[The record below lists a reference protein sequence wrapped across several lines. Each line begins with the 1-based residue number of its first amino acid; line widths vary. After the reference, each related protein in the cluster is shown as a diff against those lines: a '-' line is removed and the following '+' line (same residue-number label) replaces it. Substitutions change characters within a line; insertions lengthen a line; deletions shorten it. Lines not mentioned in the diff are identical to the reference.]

1 VPRVRPHRRD
11 LLLSS
16 LALAASAA
24 LRPGRVVAASGEQ
37 IRIGFLGT
45 GPREGRA
52 FLVEGLKRGLR
63 EQGYIDG
70 QNIVIEYRFSD
81 DDDRRLPALAAE
93 LLALN
98 VRLIVA
104 SGTPASVAARNA
116 TTTVPIVMG
125 GLSADPVEAG
135 FIKSLARP
143 GGNVTGMTMMSAD
156 LGPKRL
162 ELLKDIVPRL
172 ARVAVLNNPANP
184 AYAPILREL
193 DAGARRLN
201 LTIRLVEVRVAR
213 DLEGAVAS
221 ARERAEALLVPS
233 DPLVINRPRAVA
245 DLALKQRL
253 PAMMDIK
260 EFAEAGGLLSLGL
273 DLVDS
278 YRRAAGHVARILKGA
293 YPGDLPMEQ
302 PTKFDLVINMK
313 TASRLAIT
321 IPQSVLLQATDVIT
335 A

>member
-1 VPRVRPHRRD
+1 
-11 LLLSS
+11 
-16 LALAASAA
+16 
-24 LRPGRVVAASGEQ
+24 
-37 IRIGFLGT
+37 
-45 GPREGRA
+45 
-52 FLVEGLKRGLR
+52 LR
-63 EQGYIDG
+63 EHGYIDG

-81 DDDRRLPALAAE
+81 DDDSRLPALVAE

-104 SGTPASVAARNA
+104 SGTPASLAAKNA
-116 TTTVPIVMG
+116 TKTIPIVMG

-162 ELLKDIVPRL
+162 ALLKEIVPRL
-172 ARVAVLNNPANP
+172 TRVAVLDNPTNP
-184 AYAPILREL
+184 AYTPILREL
-193 DAGARRLN
+193 EAGARRLN
-201 LTIRLVEVRVAR
+201 LTIRIVEVRVPS
-213 DLEGAVAS
+213 DLDSAVAL
-221 ARERAEALLVPS
+221 ARERAEALLAPS

-245 DLALKQRL
+245 DLALKHRL

-278 YRRAAGHVARILKGA
+278 YRRATGHVDKILKGA
-293 YPGDLPMEQ
+293 HPGDLPMEQ
-302 PTKFDLVINMK
+302 PTKFDLVVNMK
-313 TASRLAIT
+313 TASRLALT
-321 IPQSVLLQATDVIT
+321 IPQSVLLQATQVIT

>member
-1 VPRVRPHRRD
+1 
-11 LLLSS
+11 
-16 LALAASAA
+16 
-24 LRPGRVVAASGEQ
+24 
-37 IRIGFLGT
+37 
-45 GPREGRA
+45 
-52 FLVEGLKRGLR
+52 LR
-63 EQGYIDG
+63 EHGYIDG

-81 DDDRRLPALAAE
+81 DDDSRLPALVAE

-104 SGTPASVAARNA
+104 SGTPASLAAKNA
-116 TTTVPIVMG
+116 TKTIPIVMG

-162 ELLKDIVPRL
+162 ALLKDTVPRL
-172 ARVAVLNNPANP
+172 TRVAVLDNPTNP
-184 AYAPILREL
+184 AYTPILREL
-193 DAGARRLN
+193 EAGARRLN
-201 LTIRLVEVRVAR
+201 LTIRIVEVRVPS
-213 DLEGAVAS
+213 DLDSAVAL
-221 ARERAEALLVPS
+221 ARERAEALLAPS
-233 DPLVINRPRAVA
+233 DPLVINRPRVVA
-245 DLALKQRL
+245 DLALKHRL

-278 YRRAAGHVARILKGA
+278 YRRATGHVDKILKGA

-302 PTKFDLVINMK
+302 PTKFDLVVNMK
-313 TASRLAIT
+313 TASQLALT
-321 IPQSVLLQATDVIT
+321 IPQSVLLQATQVIT